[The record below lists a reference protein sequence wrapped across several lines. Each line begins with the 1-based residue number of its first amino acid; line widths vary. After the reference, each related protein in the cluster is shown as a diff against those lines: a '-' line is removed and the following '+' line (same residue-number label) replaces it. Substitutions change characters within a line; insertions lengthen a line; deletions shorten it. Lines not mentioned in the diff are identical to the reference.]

1 MAHITSELFCTLDGI
16 VSSPQDWHGPYW
28 DAEAG
33 DRTEQLLA
41 GSDVMLLGRN
51 TYLEHAAYWPSDSG
65 SMADLMN
72 GIPKVVVSSTLESA
86 DWNNA
91 SVARNGVDAAI
102 GALGDQRVV
111 VTGSVA
117 LVKSLL
123 AAGALD
129 ELSLII
135 DPLIVGDGTRLFD
148 GLGAVELRTLE
159 MHTGPGGAISARYA
173 IVGKD

>member
-28 DAEAG
+28 SPEDGE
-33 DRTEQLLA
+33 RTERLLA
-41 GSDVMLLGRN
+41 DSEVMLLGRN
-51 TYLEHAAYWPSDSG
+51 TYLEHAGYWPTDSG

-72 GIPKVVVSSTLESA
+72 GIAKVVVSTTLKEPEWANTTVVHDGLPAALES
-86 DWNNA
+86 
-91 SVARNGVDAAI
+91 
-102 GALGDQRVV
+102 LGDRKVV

-129 ELSLII
+129 ELRLII
-135 DPLIVGDGTRLFD
+135 DPIVVVDGTRLFD
-148 GLGAVELRTLE
+148 GIDGMSMKLIEEFTAAS
-159 MHTGPGGAISARYA
+159 GAISVRYA
-173 IVGKD
+173 V